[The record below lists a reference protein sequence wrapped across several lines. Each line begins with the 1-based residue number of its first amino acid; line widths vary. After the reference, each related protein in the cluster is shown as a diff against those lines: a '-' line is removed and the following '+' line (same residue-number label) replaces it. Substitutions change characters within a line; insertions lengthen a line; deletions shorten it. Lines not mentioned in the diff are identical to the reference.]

1 MGGARPESCLFFFPN
16 IKENLSQKPPTGVSS
31 CLIGQKCTTC
41 FCSNQSLA
49 RGLSPPDWLGP
60 IRTQALELRRPKTP
74 GSGEVGRHLSH
85 IRAAQ
90 RGEGRGGRR
99 GGDQRDLLQSLPAF
113 LDFIEDRK

>member
-1 MGGARPESCLFFFPN
+1 MGGARPVSCLFFFPS

-41 FCSNQSLA
+41 FCLNQSLV

-74 GSGEVGRHLSH
+74 GSGEVGSHLSH

-90 RGEGRGGRR
+90 SGGGK
-99 GGDQRDLLQSLPAF
+99 GGAPWR
-113 LDFIEDRK
+113 

>member
-1 MGGARPESCLFFFPN
+1 MGGALPVGCLFFFPT

-41 FCSNQSLA
+41 FCLNQSLS

-60 IRTQALELRRPKTP
+60 IRTHALELRRPKTP
-74 GSGEVGRHLSH
+74 GSERWAAISATSGLPKGAGVEEGH
-85 IRAAQ
+85 RA
-90 RGEGRGGRR
+90 
-99 GGDQRDLLQSLPAF
+99 GDQRDLLQSLSAF